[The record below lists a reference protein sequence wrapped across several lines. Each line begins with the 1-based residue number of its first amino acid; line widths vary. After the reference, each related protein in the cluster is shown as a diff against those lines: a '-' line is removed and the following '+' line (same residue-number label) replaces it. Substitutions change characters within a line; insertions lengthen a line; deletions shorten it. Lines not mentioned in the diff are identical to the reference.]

1 MQDEGKD
8 FMKIAIIG
16 ATGATGTKVIE
27 RALELG
33 HEVIAVA
40 RRPELISPA
49 ERLISRKGDV
59 MDVDS
64 VAKAIAG
71 AEAVISCIGPTSAF
85 AQGTGDSKGV
95 LNAIAANLSPG
106 TVMSLGVPNILT
118 ACQRAGVKRFVMQS
132 GIGLSDGK
140 ELSFGNLLTLSMHRR
155 IFARA
160 VKDKAIAE
168 REVQRSNLDW
178 VIVRPP
184 GMKEGPATLTYTAG
198 PLARIAAF
206 QQIPFADCADS
217 LVRAAASEPTWV
229 RKIVNVGR

>member
-1 MQDEGKD
+1 
-8 FMKIAIIG
+8 MKIAVIG
-16 ATGATGTKVIE
+16 ATGATGTKVVE

-40 RRPELISPA
+40 RRPELISA
-49 ERLISRKGDV
+49 AARLTSRKGDV
-59 MDVDS
+59 MDIDS

-71 AEAVISCIGPTSAF
+71 AEAVITCIGPTSTF
-85 AQGTGDSKGV
+85 AQGAGNSKGV
-95 LNAIAANLSPG
+95 LNAVAANLSPG
-106 TVMSLGVPNILT
+106 SVMSLGIPNVLA
-118 ACQRAGVKRFVMQS
+118 ACQRAGVKRLVMQS

-140 ELSFGNLLTLSMHRR
+140 ELSFSNRLTLSVHRR
-155 IFARA
+155 IFTKA

-168 REVQRSNLDW
+168 SEVQRSNLEW

-184 GMKEGPATLTYTAG
+184 GMKEGPATRTYTAG
-198 PLARIAAF
+198 PWARIAAF
-206 QQIPFADCADS
+206 QQISFADCADS